1 MHKFQSRPKAV
12 LFDMDGVIID
22 SMPYHF
28 IAWFETLKP
37 MGVKVNSFDV
47 YSREGENW
55 RKTIADLLKRSKL
68 EYCKKEIDRILPEKQ
83 RLFKKYFKRFIFK
96 GTLETLCCLKKKGY
110 LLGLVTGTYADSIKS
125 VLPGDMYKL
134 FDCIVSGDST
144 KHGKPHPEPYLTA
157 AKKLNLKPK
166 ECAVVENSPLGTQSA
181 KRAGMFCV
189 AITSSLP
196 VEYLKRA
203 DIIIDDIIE
212 LQKLFCGRH

>member
-1 MHKFQSRPKAV
+1 MYRLKTKPRAI

-55 RKTIADLLKRSKL
+55 KKTIADLLKRSKL
-68 EYCKKEIDRILPEKQ
+68 EYSKNVIDAILPHKQ
-83 RLFKKYFKRFIFK
+83 RIFKQYFKRFIFK
-96 GTLETLCCLKKKGY
+96 GTEEVLCHYKKKGY
-110 LLGLVTGTYADSIKS
+110 LLGLVTGTYADSIEK
-125 VLPGDMYKL
+125 VLPANIYRM

-144 KHGKPHPEPYLTA
+144 KHGKPHPEPYLSA

-166 ECAVVENSPLGTQSA
+166 ECVVLENSPLGTQSA

-189 AITSSLP
+189 AVTSSLP
-196 VEYLKRA
+196 KEYLKRA
-203 DIIIDDIIE
+203 DVIINDIIE
-212 LQKLFCGRH
+212 IKRIIK